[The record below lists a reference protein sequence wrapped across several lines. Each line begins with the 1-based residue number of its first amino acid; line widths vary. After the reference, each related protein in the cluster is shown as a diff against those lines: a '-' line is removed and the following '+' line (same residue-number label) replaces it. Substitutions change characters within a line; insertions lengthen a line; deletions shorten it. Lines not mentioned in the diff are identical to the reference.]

1 LYDSV
6 TKFLFETFSEDYATW
21 LLGRPIALTK
31 LEPSE
36 LSLEPIRA
44 DSLIFLEGEDLILH
58 IESQTQPQ
66 EELFFRLLDYRVRL
80 YRRSPLKPVKQV
92 VIYLTQTRSSLV
104 YQTSFAIP
112 GTRHEFE
119 VIRLWEQ
126 PVELFLNRPGLLPL
140 APLARTADREQT
152 LRQVAETIDGIGDRT
167 YQSTIAAS
175 TAILSGLV
183 LNKGL
188 IKQILR
194 RDIMRESPIYQEI
207 LEEGKQAGRLEG
219 RQEGRLEGSQER
231 ARIIARNLLSI
242 GMTPEQ
248 VATATGLTIEEVEE
262 LQANP

>member
-44 DSLIFLEGEDLILH
+44 DSLIFLEGEDVILH

-126 PVELFLNRPGLLPL
+126 PVELFLHRPGLLPL

-152 LRQVAETIDGIGDRT
+152 LRQVAETIDGLGDRT

-183 LNKGL
+183 LDKGL

-242 GMTPEQ
+242 GMTPAQ